1 MITVKDVEATAKS
14 LGMEPGTGRSGL
26 LDSGASHAY
35 RQGSEEEITAADRV
49 KVQLA
54 NGECV
59 TLAQNRA
66 GTLLA
71 TKTTPEDDALPI
83 VPLGSL
89 VQDLHC
95 ELTWGRKRGLEIRHP
110 IHGIIRPRVIGKC
123 PLIGETQALQ
133 LIKELEDKRV
143 EELQRSTMA
152 MQRALWMWDQDAVW
166 SKHLHTFLRHGGRA
180 NQLLALDAEDSPFHH
195 LGPAAKGAMAE
206 DLVLNDKTGWNY
218 LKAIPVSRRKR
229 KLLMANDWVINLFAG
244 PSDGTAE
251 LRILEDGCVMLE
263 IDIVRSKAFDLS
275 MANGVFRALMWGA
288 AMGRVK
294 GVMASPPVRSEAD
307 EVLVGKAMWC
317 SLVAKAA
324 RGFYEE
330 SPTFVMFEGA
340 KLMDTVRQS
349 GDCPRFVGLK
359 QAWRRYMEVMCLEE
373 QYGTIATNL
382 DYSEKV
388 MITSTSAGRWTK
400 EFKMGTVGAVMKWM
414 WTPETRQRA
423 KWMAK
428 MDAGAFLSSL
438 STKEL
443 EQWKIHVRNNHTPY
457 NRKCRTCV
465 ESSASGRKH
474 TRVKTPSSYC
484 LSLDVCG
491 PFRQRGADPDH
502 SDYRFALVGAYV
514 VPRISHEVPEG
525 GPHNDEVPEGGPHSH
540 EVPEGG
546 PHSHEVPEGGPHSHE
561 VPEGG
566 PRSHEV
572 PEGGP
577 HNDEVPEG
585 GPHSHEVPEGGPQM
599 VPSDVSKVVVVGG
612 DFEPEV
618 ECDTGGGVGPSR
630 AWTDG
635 ELWEDYDEQSISPE
649 EERALPKGMTDEEF
663 KQVFSEVDGI
673 TDYQVMYLSSPL
685 RSRTSRDVL
694 AAVQDMYLRLKS
706 SGYPIVR
713 VHADRAREL
722 RCEPLKRW
730 LWSRGTFTTF
740 TEGQAPQSNGRAESA
755 VRYCKTQT
763 KRLLQAAGFSRKLW
777 PLAMRYATWSQM
789 QRQINPEQELIPF
802 GVRAHVKKKTY
813 GVGNRYDL
821 DSKWGTGHY
830 VGPSSDVNGGS
841 VVLMDKGTF
850 ITTTHMRPGLIDADE
865 EVELEDYQAIVSLP
879 PKRLRGKSTLDPQD
893 HEGLQPL
900 QAQEDGDGNQNDDY
914 DPNHPAEEYARSV
927 LKEPVI
933 LRDYVESLVG
943 LLPQD
948 GPKPKRFGEKTEEE
962 MVWSSGAYVHGGIV
976 GVSVNAKKFP
986 RSTKV
991 LAKYIKNQYPEARF
1005 NSLAV
1010 FKNIKAEAHKDA
1022 HNVGLNVAIPLTDYK
1037 DADIV
1042 VHEPEGP
1049 RVLKVSDG
1057 PQVFDP
1063 HVEHEVGPCTEGVS
1077 LTVVAYSIR
1086 DSIKLKAHEVS
1097 YLEDLD
1103 FTWSPHKATGRDP
1116 PPQPGARLSMMKK
1129 VEVKKEMD
1137 DGKRADPRVL
1147 MCTAT
1152 RDLDIAIQDLEDRAA
1167 RLRDL
1172 LEEEEI
1178 MVGQSRRL
1186 GEAVREELGDARDYV
1201 VKYLEE
1207 VHKQLVQFQGLRDG
1221 FFLRAARQV
1230 DNEGEMI
1237 DYEAMLDELEGDLDV
1252 VHTVP
1257 LDQVKA
1263 MLSKWTEAID
1273 KEVKSLFD
1281 SGTLTKISQGEA
1293 RTMERSGD
1301 LKNVPSKCVFTLKP
1315 PTKPG
1320 ERGRCRRKC
1329 RLVIC
1334 GNYIAKGEAGEQMD
1348 HYVDWH

>member
-1 MITVKDVEATAKS
+1 M
-14 LGMEPGTGRSGL
+14 
-26 LDSGASHAY
+26 
-35 RQGSEEEITAADRV
+35 
-49 KVQLA
+49 
-54 NGECV
+54 
-59 TLAQNRA
+59 
-66 GTLLA
+66 
-71 TKTTPEDDALPI
+71 
-83 VPLGSL
+83 
-89 VQDLHC
+89 
-95 ELTWGRKRGLEIRHP
+95 
-110 IHGIIRPRVIGKC
+110 
-123 PLIGETQALQ
+123 
-133 LIKELEDKRV
+133 
-143 EELQRSTMA
+143 
-152 MQRALWMWDQDAVW
+152 
-166 SKHLHTFLRHGGRA
+166 
-180 NQLLALDAEDSPFHH
+180 ALDAEDSPFHH
-195 LGPAAKGAMAE
+195 LSPAAKGAMAE
-206 DLVLNDKTGWNY
+206 DLVLNDKIGWNY

-263 IDIVRSKAFDLS
+263 IDIVRSKAFDLR

-388 MITSTSAGRWTK
+388 MITSTSAGRS
-400 EFKMGTVGAVMKWM
+400 VMKWM

-443 EQWKIHVRNNHTPY
+443 EQGKIHVRNNHTPY
-457 NRKCRTCV
+457 SRKCPTCV
-465 ESSASGRKH
+465 ESSATGRKR

-514 VPRISHEVPEG
+514 VPRISHEVPEA

-566 PRSHEV
+566 P
-572 PEGGP
+572 

-585 GPHSHEVPEGGPQM
+585 GPHSHEVPEGGPQT

-763 KRLLQAAGFSRKLW
+763 KRLLQAAGFSRQLW

-802 GVRAHVKKKTY
+802 WVRVHVKKKKPMVSEIGMTWTR
-813 GVGNRYDL
+813 GGAL
-821 DSKWGTGHY
+821 DT
-830 VGPSSDVNGGS
+830 
-841 VVLMDKGTF
+841 M
-850 ITTTHMRPGLIDADE
+850 
-865 EVELEDYQAIVSLP
+865 
-879 PKRLRGKSTLDPQD
+879 
-893 HEGLQPL
+893 
-900 QAQEDGDGNQNDDY
+900 
-914 DPNHPAEEYARSV
+914 
-927 LKEPVI
+927 
-933 LRDYVESLVG
+933 
-943 LLPQD
+943 
-948 GPKPKRFGEKTEEE
+948 
-962 MVWSSGAYVHGGIV
+962 
-976 GVSVNAKKFP
+976 
-986 RSTKV
+986 
-991 LAKYIKNQYPEARF
+991 
-1005 NSLAV
+1005 
-1010 FKNIKAEAHKDA
+1010 
-1022 HNVGLNVAIPLTDYK
+1022 
-1037 DADIV
+1037 
-1042 VHEPEGP
+1042 
-1049 RVLKVSDG
+1049 
-1057 PQVFDP
+1057 
-1063 HVEHEVGPCTEGVS
+1063 
-1077 LTVVAYSIR
+1077 
-1086 DSIKLKAHEVS
+1086 
-1097 YLEDLD
+1097 
-1103 FTWSPHKATGRDP
+1103 
-1116 PPQPGARLSMMKK
+1116 
-1129 VEVKKEMD
+1129 
-1137 DGKRADPRVL
+1137 
-1147 MCTAT
+1147 
-1152 RDLDIAIQDLEDRAA
+1152 
-1167 RLRDL
+1167 
-1172 LEEEEI
+1172 
-1178 MVGQSRRL
+1178 
-1186 GEAVREELGDARDYV
+1186 
-1201 VKYLEE
+1201 
-1207 VHKQLVQFQGLRDG
+1207 
-1221 FFLRAARQV
+1221 
-1230 DNEGEMI
+1230 
-1237 DYEAMLDELEGDLDV
+1237 
-1252 VHTVP
+1252 
-1257 LDQVKA
+1257 LDQV
-1263 MLSKWTEAID
+1263 
-1273 KEVKSLFD
+1273 
-1281 SGTLTKISQGEA
+1281 
-1293 RTMERSGD
+1293 
-1301 LKNVPSKCVFTLKP
+1301 
-1315 PTKPG
+1315 
-1320 ERGRCRRKC
+1320 
-1329 RLVIC
+1329 
-1334 GNYIAKGEAGEQMD
+1334 QM
-1348 HYVDWH
+1348 